1 MRRVCLFLIAL
12 GAVGLV
18 TSEELVAQNSP
29 VYFPYVVND
38 GKTTTELLFTNTT
51 SRDASLTLTGY
62 REDGTAI
69 EGPAVVAPAHSQVV
83 VSSFTGLSGWVLAES
98 SVVGVVG
105 NVRVRSADG
114 TAQDIAEPAQ
124 PNTTIILPFVAQTG
138 GASTEISV
146 VNPSPYITRVSLE
159 VRNAGGTAIATV
171 DRQVSPFGSLRGS
184 LSEVFGGEKNY
195 DDASHVIAR
204 SVPANI
210 LSREV
215 NIVGFEVVRNFSRT
229 DSSLDKILG
238 RTDWAALSAVPAT
251 GTGSSLTFPHV
262 IRGMDRFSLIGLV
275 NTGSTDQ
282 SVTLT
287 YSIANSSTVLNSG
300 PVLIRANGSLR
311 QTVVDLFGPAGANGD
326 HGVLRVAG
334 ANAVRGFLA
343 TGSSS
348 GSSIGAAPAQVNGQ
362 TEFLFPSVERS
373 TTAATGV
380 VLLNDG
386 TARVD
391 VDLFLIS
398 PQGATVGQAR
408 RSIDPQQ
415 RVLEGVESLFL
426 EALTLPGGY
435 IFVGSTGPIF
445 GHAESGVVANTY
457 SLLAPQQAPGLLPAA
472 QSLFGIRGRI
482 TDYRATG
489 TGAAVSGVTVVLSRT
504 GNEDLTTTTDVNG
517 DYLFGNLLPG
527 DYVVK
532 PQQTGRM
539 FSPFNPSV
547 RLDTG
552 SRRVDFVRGL
562 QPALSSVTV
571 VTNDDSGSQTAGN
584 NPDPY
589 AIFGTA
595 EVSLKIQGAN
605 FAPGQKLF
613 FKQPGNLLNPNGREV
628 FFSFV
633 DSTTLFVRLN
643 LSNPSDLSQ
652 LATTGRYDL
661 EIAGQTPFAENRSN
675 ALPFYVVPP
684 LPVVTRITPTET
696 YARYEINSQGLTVR
710 VEGFGFRQG
719 ARVLFNGAT
728 GIEGMEIDTT
738 YVRPTLLEA
747 FIPAQAL
754 RFGGFYS
761 VRVRNV
767 SLLPEVSG
775 EAVTF
780 QVNNLGPSIT
790 SLDPAG
796 PLAII
801 GPGPVP
807 VTFEMKINGSN
818 FFPQTVVAV
827 TQKIPDIFPAIVP
840 VGGISQCVPVNGRII
855 LRVRVYNSVGQ
866 PAGGVAVTFTAP
878 TIATTGPSGAF
889 PGGAPSVTVTSDA
902 FGFAPP
908 LTDDDSTLLTA
919 NPFSGAYVIQING
932 TVDGFAMLAVIN
944 MTNLGQ
950 GEGCEAINSAVK
962 FVSSNQIIV
971 SPVSITSRG
980 TYSVVVANPSP
991 GGGYS
996 NEVEFIVTSG
1006 AVGGIPI
1013 IRADNP
1019 LSPRSRVSGS
1029 GPFNLTIFGENFQS
1043 DAWVNFGTVRLNR
1056 ISGSDTSI
1064 TVTVPALLVSS
1075 PGVVPVS
1082 VTNPGTSGT
1091 TGGTSR
1097 REFFTVQ

>member
-1 MRRVCLFLIAL
+1 MRKFCFSLMVLAAASLFA
-12 GAVGLV
+12 
-18 TSEELVAQNSP
+18 SELCAQNNP

-38 GKTTTELLFTNTT
+38 GSTVTELLFTNTT
-51 SRDASLTLTGY
+51 SRDASLTLTGFQ
-62 REDGTAI
+62 EDGTAVA
-69 EGPAVVAPAHSQVV
+69 GPALVVPGNSQAV
-83 VSSFTGLSGWVLAES
+83 VSAFGGLSGWVLAES
-98 SVVGVVG
+98 NAPGVVG

-114 TAQDIAEPAQ
+114 SAQDIGEPAQ
-124 PNTTIILPFVAQTG
+124 PNTIIILPFVAQTG
-138 GASTEISV
+138 GSSTEISV
-146 VNPSPYITRVSLE
+146 VNPSPYFTRVNLE
-159 VRNAGGTAIATV
+159 VRNAGGTALATI
-171 DRQVSPFGSLRGS
+171 DRQVPPFGSFRGS
-184 LSEVFGGEKNY
+184 LSDVFGSERTY

-210 LSREV
+210 FSQEV
-215 NIVGFEVVRNFSRT
+215 KIVGFEVVRSFSRT
-229 DSSLDKILG
+229 ESSLDKILG

-251 GTGSSLTFPHV
+251 GTGSTLTFPQV
-262 IRGMDRFSLIGLV
+262 VRGMDRFTLIGLV
-275 NTGSTDQ
+275 NTGASDQ

-287 YSIANSSTVLNSG
+287 YSIAGTTTVLNSG

-311 QTVVDLFGPAGANGD
+311 QTVVDLFGPAGTAGD
-326 HGVLRVAG
+326 HGVLRVTG

-348 GSSIGAAPAQVNGQ
+348 GSAIAATPAQVSGQ
-362 TEFLFPSVERS
+362 TEFLFPAVEKS
-373 TTAATGV
+373 TTSGTGIA
-380 VLLNDG
+380 LLNDG
-386 TARVD
+386 QARVE

-398 PQGATVGQAR
+398 PQGATLGRAH
-408 RSIDPQQ
+408 RSLDPQQ
-415 RVLEGVESLFL
+415 RVVEPVESLFL
-426 EALTLPGGY
+426 EALTQPGGY

-445 GHAESGVVANTY
+445 GYEELGVLSKTF
-457 SLLAPQQAPGLLPAA
+457 SLLTPQQATGLFPQTQFL
-472 QSLFGIRGRI
+472 LGIRGRI
-482 TDYRATG
+482 TDYSATG
-489 TGAAVSGVTVVLSRT
+489 TGAAVPGVTVVLSRVGDT
-504 GNEDLTTTTDVNG
+504 DITATTDPNG
-517 DYLFGNLLPG
+517 EYLFGNLFPG
-527 DYVVK
+527 DYIVK
-532 PQQTGRM
+532 PQQAGRM
-539 FSPFNPSV
+539 FSPFNPAV

-552 SRRVDFVRGL
+552 SRRVDFVRSL
-562 QPALSSVTV
+562 LPSLSSITV

-595 EVSLKIQGAN
+595 EVSLKIQGTN

-613 FKQPGNLLNPNGREV
+613 FKQPGNLLNPNGREIL
-628 FFSFV
+628 FSFV

-652 LATTGRYDL
+652 LATTGRYEL
-661 EIAGQTPFAENRSN
+661 EIAGQTPFGEVRSN

-696 YARYEINSQGLTVR
+696 YARYEINSDGLTVR

-728 GIEGMEIDTT
+728 GIEGIEIDTT

-780 QVNNLGPSIT
+780 QVNNLGPTIT
-790 SLDPAG
+790 SLDPPG

-807 VTFEMKINGSN
+807 VTFDLKINGSN

-840 VGGISQCVPVNGRII
+840 VGGISQCVPVNGRTV
-855 LRVRVYNSVGQ
+855 LRVRVYDSVGQ

-889 PGGAPSVTVTSDA
+889 PGGAPSVTVMSDP

-908 LTDDDSTLLTA
+908 LTDDSSTLFTA
-919 NPFSGAYVIQING
+919 NPFSGPYVIQING
-932 TVDGFAMLAVIN
+932 TVDGFQILAVIN

-950 GEGCEAINSAVK
+950 GEGCEAINSTVE

-1006 AVGGIPI
+1006 AAGGIPI

-1019 LSPRSRVSGS
+1019 LSPASRLSGS
-1029 GPFNLTIFGENFQS
+1029 GAFNLTIFGENFQS

-1064 TVTVPALLVSS
+1064 TVTVPALLISS

-1082 VTNPGTSGT
+1082 VTNPGGSGS

-1097 REFFTVQ
+1097 REFFAVQ

>member
-1 MRRVCLFLIAL
+1 MRKLFLCL
-12 GAVGLV
+12 MVLAVASLCA
-18 TSEELVAQNSP
+18 SELRAQKNP

-38 GKTTTELLFTNTT
+38 GNTVTELVFTNAT

-62 REDGTAI
+62 SEDGTAVS
-69 EGPAVVAPAHSQVV
+69 GPTLVIPGNSQAV
-83 VSSFTGLSGWVLAES
+83 VSSFAASSGWVLAES
-98 SVVGVVG
+98 NVPGVLG
-105 NVRVRSADG
+105 NIRVRSADG

-146 VNPSPYITRVSLE
+146 VNPSPFFTQVSLE
-159 VRNAGGTAIATV
+159 VRNAGGTSLATV
-171 DRQVSPFGSLRGS
+171 GRQVPPFGSFRGS
-184 LSEVFGGEKNY
+184 LSDVFGSEKAY
-195 DDASHVIAR
+195 DDASHVVAR

-210 LSREV
+210 FSQEV
-215 NIVGFEVVRNFSRT
+215 KIVGFEVVRGFSRT
-229 DSSLDKILG
+229 DSSQDKILG
-238 RTDWAALSAVPAT
+238 RTDWAALSAVPAA
-251 GTGSSLTFPHV
+251 GTGSTLTFPHV
-262 IRGMDRFSLIGLV
+262 IRGIDRFSLVGLV
-275 NTGSTDQ
+275 NTGATDQ

-287 YSIANSSTVLNSG
+287 YTIAGSSVVLNSG

-311 QTVVDLFGPAGANGD
+311 QTVVDLFGPAGAEGD
-326 HGVLRVAG
+326 HGVLRVTG
-334 ANAVRGFLA
+334 ANGVRGFLA

-348 GSSIGAAPAQVNGQ
+348 GSSIAAAPAQVSGQ

-373 TTAATGV
+373 TTSATGI

-398 PQGATVGQAR
+398 PQGATLGRTR
-408 RSIDPQQ
+408 RSLDPQQ
-415 RVLEGVESLFL
+415 RIAEPVESLFL
-426 EALTLPGGY
+426 EALAISGGY
-435 IFVGSTGPIF
+435 VFAGSTGPVF
-445 GHAESGVVANTY
+445 GYVELGSVSKSY
-457 SLLAPQQAPGLLPAA
+457 SLMAPQAA
-472 QSLFGIRGRI
+472 QSGFLPPAQFLFGIRGRI
-482 TDYRATG
+482 TDYSSTG
-489 TGAAVSGVTVVLSRT
+489 TGAAVSGVTVALSRL
-504 GNEDLTTTTDVNG
+504 GNADLTTTTDVNG
-517 DYLFGNLLPG
+517 EYLFSGLLPG

-532 PQQTGRM
+532 PQQTGQM

-552 SRRVDFVRGL
+552 SKRVDFVRTQAPSL
-562 QPALSSVTV
+562 TSITV
-571 VTNDDSGSQTAGN
+571 VTNDTSGSQTAGN
-584 NPDPY
+584 NPEPY
-589 AIFGTA
+589 AIFGTS
-595 EVSLKIQGAN
+595 EVSLNIQGSN

-613 FKQPGNLLNPNGREV
+613 FKQPGDLVNPNGREV

-652 LATTGRYDL
+652 LATTGRYEL
-661 EIAGQTPFAENRSN
+661 EVVGQTPFGETRSN
-675 ALPFYVVPP
+675 ALPFYVLPP

-696 YARYEINSQGLTVR
+696 YARYEINSGGLTVR

-719 ARVLFNGAT
+719 ARVLFNGST
-728 GIEGMEIDTT
+728 GIEGIEIDTT
-738 YVRPTLLEA
+738 YVRSTLLEA

-780 QVNNLGPSIT
+780 QVNNLAPTIT
-790 SLDPAG
+790 SLDPPG

-807 VTFEMKINGSN
+807 VTFDMKINGSN

-840 VGGISQCVPVNGRII
+840 VGGISQCVPVNGRTT
-855 LRVRVYNSVGQ
+855 LRVRVYNTVGQ

-878 TIATTGPSGAF
+878 TIATTGPSGSF
-889 PGGAPSVTVTSDA
+889 PGGSPTVTVISDA
-902 FGFAPP
+902 LGFAPP
-908 LTDDDSTLLTA
+908 LTDNSSTLFTA
-919 NPFSGAYVIQING
+919 NPFSGGYVIQING
-932 TVDGFAMLAVIN
+932 TVDGFPILAVIN

-950 GEGCEAINSAVK
+950 GEGCEAINSAIQ

-971 SPVSITSRG
+971 TPVSITSRG
-980 TYSVVVANPSP
+980 TYSVIVANPSP

-1006 AVGGIPI
+1006 AVSGIPT
-1013 IRADNP
+1013 IRNDNP
-1019 LSPRSRVSGS
+1019 LSPASRAAGS
-1029 GPFNLTIFGENFQS
+1029 GPFSLTIFGDNFQS

-1064 TVTVPALLVSS
+1064 TVTVPALLISS
-1075 PGVVPVS
+1075 PGVVPIS
-1082 VTNPGTSGT
+1082 VTNPGTSGS

>member
-1 MRRVCLFLIAL
+1 MRKFCLS
-12 GAVGLV
+12 LV
-18 TSEELVAQNSP
+18 VLAAASWFAAELSAQNNP

-38 GKTTTELLFTNTT
+38 GNTVTELLFTNTT
-51 SRDASLTLTGY
+51 SRDATLKLTGY
-62 REDGTAI
+62 QDNGTAVT
-69 EGPAVVAPAHSQVV
+69 GPPLSVPGNSQVV
-83 VSSFTGLSGWVLAES
+83 LVAFSGLSGWVLAES
-98 SVVGVVG
+98 SVPGIVG
-105 NVRVRSADG
+105 NVRVRSANG
-114 TAQDIAEPAQ
+114 AAQDIAEPAR
-124 PNTTIILPFVAQTG
+124 PSTTIILPFVAQTG

-146 VNPSPYITRVSLE
+146 VNPSPYFTRVRLE
-159 VRNAGGTAIATV
+159 VRNAGGTASATV
-171 DRQVSPFGSLRGS
+171 DRQVPPFGSFRGS
-184 LSEVFGGEKNY
+184 LSEVFGSEKTY

-204 SVPANI
+204 SIPANI
-210 LSREV
+210 FSQEV
-215 NIVGFEVVRNFSRT
+215 TIVGFQVVRGFSRT
-229 DSSLDKILG
+229 DSSQDKILG

-262 IRGMDRFSLIGLV
+262 MRGMDRFSLIGLV
-275 NTGSTDQ
+275 NTGATDQ

-287 YSIANSSTVLNSG
+287 YSIAGSSTELNSG

-311 QTVVDLFGPAGANGD
+311 QTVVDLFGPGGTGGD
-326 HGVLRVAG
+326 HGVLRVTG
-334 ANAVRGFLA
+334 ATAVRGFLA

-348 GSSIGAAPAQVNGQ
+348 GSSIAAAPAQVAGQ
-362 TEFLFPSVERS
+362 TEFLFPAVERS
-373 TTAATGV
+373 TTAATGI

-398 PQGATVGQAR
+398 PQGATLGRAR
-408 RSIDPQQ
+408 RSLDPQQ
-415 RVLEGVESLFL
+415 RVVEGIESLFL
-426 EALTLPGGY
+426 EALTQSGGY
-435 IFVGSTGPIF
+435 VFVGSTGPIF
-445 GHAESGVVANTY
+445 GYAESGVVSKTY
-457 SLLAPQQAPGLLPAA
+457 SLLAPQQASGVLPPT
-472 QSLFGIRGRI
+472 QFLFGIRGQI
-482 TDYRATG
+482 TDYSAAG
-489 TGAAVSGVTVVLSRT
+489 TGAAIPGVTVVLSRV
-504 GNEDLTTTTDVNG
+504 GNPDISTTTDANG
-517 DYLFGNLLPG
+517 EYLFGSLFPG
-527 DYVVK
+527 DYIVK
-532 PQQTGRM
+532 PRQTGQM
-539 FSPFNPSV
+539 FSPFNPPV
-547 RLDTG
+547 RLD
-552 SRRVDFVRGL
+552 SSSKRVDFVRGSL
-562 QPALSSVTV
+562 PSLSSITV
-571 VTNDDSGSQTAGN
+571 VTNDASGSQTAGN

-589 AIFGTA
+589 AIFGTS
-595 EVSLKIQGAN
+595 EVSLNIQGVN

-613 FKQPGNLLNPNGREV
+613 FKQPGDLVNPNGREV

-652 LATTGRYDL
+652 LATTGRYEL
-661 EIAGQTPFAENRSN
+661 EVVGQTPFGETRSN
-675 ALPFYVVPP
+675 ALPFYVLPP

-696 YARYEINSQGLTVR
+696 HARYEINSGGLTIR

-719 ARVLFNGAT
+719 ARVLFNGST
-728 GIEGMEIDTT
+728 GIEGIEIDTT
-738 YVRPTLLEA
+738 YVRSTLLEA

-780 QVNNLGPSIT
+780 QVNNLAPTIT
-790 SLDPAG
+790 SLDPPG

-807 VTFEMKINGSN
+807 VTFDMKINGSN

-840 VGGISQCVPVNGRII
+840 VGGISQCVPVNGRTT
-855 LRVRVYNSVGQ
+855 LRVRVYNTVGQ

-878 TIATTGPSGAF
+878 TIATTGPSGSF
-889 PGGAPSVTVTSDA
+889 PGGSPTVTVISDA
-902 FGFAPP
+902 LGFAPP
-908 LTDDDSTLLTA
+908 LTDNSSTLFTA
-919 NPFSGAYVIQING
+919 NPFAGGYVIQING
-932 TVDGFAMLAVIN
+932 TVDGFPILAVIN

-950 GEGCEAINSAVK
+950 GEGCEAINSAIQ
-962 FVSSNQIIV
+962 FVSSNHIIV
-971 SPVSITSRG
+971 TPVSITSRG
-980 TYSVVVANPSP
+980 TYSVIVANPSP

-1006 AVGGIPI
+1006 AVSGIPT
-1013 IRADNP
+1013 IRNDNP
-1019 LSPRSRVSGS
+1019 LSPASRAAGS
-1029 GPFNLTIFGENFQS
+1029 GPFNLTIFGDNFQS

-1064 TVTVPALLVSS
+1064 TVTVPALLISS
-1075 PGVVPVS
+1075 PGVVPIS
-1082 VTNPGTSGT
+1082 VTNPGTSVS

>member
-1 MRRVCLFLIAL
+1 MRKFLLSLIVL
-12 GAVGLV
+12 TAVGLFA
-18 TSEELVAQNSP
+18 SELQAQNNP

-38 GKTTTELLFTNTT
+38 GSTVTELLFTNTT
-51 SRDASLTLTGY
+51 TRDASLKLTGY
-62 REDGTAI
+62 GEDGTAVT
-69 EGPAVVAPAHSQVV
+69 GPELLVPGNSQAV
-83 VSSFTGLSGWVLAES
+83 VSSFSGLSGWVLAES
-98 SVVGVVG
+98 SVPGVVG
-105 NVRVRSADG
+105 NIRVRSSDG
-114 TAQDIAEPAQ
+114 SAQDIAEPAQ
-124 PNTTIILPFVAQTG
+124 PSTIIILPFVAQTG

-146 VNPSPYITRVSLE
+146 VNPSPYFTRVSLE
-159 VRNAGGTAIATV
+159 VRNAGGTSIATV
-171 DRQVSPFGSLRGS
+171 DRQVPPFGSFRGS
-184 LSEVFGGEKNY
+184 LSDVFGSERTY
-195 DDASHVIAR
+195 DDASHVVAR

-210 LSREV
+210 FSQEV
-215 NIVGFEVVRNFSRT
+215 KIVGFEVVRSFSRT
-229 DSSLDKILG
+229 DSSFDKILG
-238 RTDWAALSAVPAT
+238 RTDWAALSAVPAN
-251 GTGSSLTFPHV
+251 GTGSALTFPQV
-262 IRGMDRFSLIGLV
+262 VRGMDRFSLIGLV
-275 NTGSTDQ
+275 NTGATDQ

-287 YSIANSSTVLNSG
+287 YSIAGSSTVLNSG
-300 PVLIRANGSLR
+300 PLLIRANGSLR
-311 QTVVDLFGPAGANGD
+311 QTVVDVFGPAGINGD
-326 HGVLRVAG
+326 YGVLRVTG
-334 ANAVRGFLA
+334 ANAVRGFMA

-348 GSSIGAAPAQVNGQ
+348 GSSIAAMPAQTEGQ
-362 TEFLFPSVERS
+362 TEFLFPTVERS
-373 TTAATGV
+373 TTSGTGIA
-380 VLLNDG
+380 LLNDG
-386 TARVD
+386 SAAVD

-398 PQGATVGQAR
+398 PQGATLGRFHKNLQPKETLVQ
-408 RSIDPQQ
+408 P
-415 RVLEGVESLFL
+415 VEGLFL
-426 EALTLPGGY
+426 EALARSGGY

-445 GHAESGVVANTY
+445 GYGEVGVVSKTF
-457 SLLAPQQAPGLLPAA
+457 SLLTPQRAPGLFPQA
-472 QSLFGIRGRI
+472 QFLFGIRGRI
-482 TDYRATG
+482 TDYSATG
-489 TGAAVSGVTVVLSRT
+489 TGAPASGVTVVLSRV
-504 GNEDLTTTTDVNG
+504 GNPDLTTTTDANG
-517 DYLFGNLLPG
+517 EYLFGNLFPG
-527 DYVVK
+527 DYIVK

-552 SRRVDFVRGL
+552 SKRVDFVRGL
-562 QPALSSVTV
+562 LPSLTSVTV
-571 VTNDDSGSQTAGN
+571 VTNDSSGSQTAGN

-595 EVSLKIQGAN
+595 EVSLNIQGTN

-628 FFSFV
+628 LVSFV

-652 LATTGRYDL
+652 LATTGRYEL
-661 EIAGQTPFAENRSN
+661 EVSGQTPFGDTRSN

-696 YARYEINSQGLTVR
+696 FARYEINSEGLGIR

-728 GIEGMEIDTT
+728 GIDGIEIDTR

-780 QVNNLGPSIT
+780 QVNNLQPSIT
-790 SLDPAG
+790 SLDPPG

-807 VTFEMKINGSN
+807 VTFDLKINGSN

-840 VGGISQCVPVNGRII
+840 VGGISQCVPVNGRTV

-878 TIATTGPSGAF
+878 SIATTGPSGSF
-889 PGGAPSVTVTSDA
+889 PGGTPSVTVISDA

-908 LTDDDSTLLTA
+908 LIDNSPTLFTA
-919 NPFSGAYVIQING
+919 NPFTGGYVIQISG
-932 TVDGFAMLAVIN
+932 TVDGFPLLAVIN
-944 MTNLGQ
+944 MINLGP
-950 GEGCEAINSAVK
+950 GEGCEAVNSAIE

-971 SPVSITSRG
+971 TPVSITSRG

-1006 AVGGIPI
+1006 AAGGLPI
-1013 IRADNP
+1013 IREDNP
-1019 LSPRSRVSGS
+1019 LSPASRLSGS
-1029 GPFNLTIFGENFQS
+1029 GAFNLTIFGENFQS

-1056 ISGSDTSI
+1056 ISGGDTSI

-1082 VTNPGTSGT
+1082 VTNPGSSGS

-1097 REFFTVQ
+1097 REFFTVR

>member
-1 MRRVCLFLIAL
+1 M
-12 GAVGLV
+12 
-18 TSEELVAQNSP
+18 
-29 VYFPYVVND
+29 
-38 GKTTTELLFTNTT
+38 
-51 SRDASLTLTGY
+51 
-62 REDGTAI
+62 
-69 EGPAVVAPAHSQVV
+69 
-83 VSSFTGLSGWVLAES
+83 
-98 SVVGVVG
+98 
-105 NVRVRSADG
+105 
-114 TAQDIAEPAQ
+114 
-124 PNTTIILPFVAQTG
+124 
-138 GASTEISV
+138 
-146 VNPSPYITRVSLE
+146 
-159 VRNAGGTAIATV
+159 
-171 DRQVSPFGSLRGS
+171 
-184 LSEVFGGEKNY
+184 
-195 DDASHVIAR
+195 
-204 SVPANI
+204 
-210 LSREV
+210 LSR
-215 NIVGFEVVRNFSRT
+215 
-229 DSSLDKILG
+229 
-238 RTDWAALSAVPAT
+238 
-251 GTGSSLTFPHV
+251 
-262 IRGMDRFSLIGLV
+262 
-275 NTGSTDQ
+275 
-282 SVTLT
+282 
-287 YSIANSSTVLNSG
+287 
-300 PVLIRANGSLR
+300 
-311 QTVVDLFGPAGANGD
+311 AG
-326 HGVLRVAG
+326 
-334 ANAVRGFLA
+334 NA
-343 TGSSS
+343 
-348 GSSIGAAPAQVNGQ
+348 
-362 TEFLFPSVERS
+362 
-373 TTAATGV
+373 
-380 VLLNDG
+380 
-386 TARVD
+386 
-391 VDLFLIS
+391 
-398 PQGATVGQAR
+398 
-408 RSIDPQQ
+408 
-415 RVLEGVESLFL
+415 
-426 EALTLPGGY
+426 
-435 IFVGSTGPIF
+435 
-445 GHAESGVVANTY
+445 
-457 SLLAPQQAPGLLPAA
+457 
-472 QSLFGIRGRI
+472 
-482 TDYRATG
+482 
-489 TGAAVSGVTVVLSRT
+489 
-504 GNEDLTTTTDVNG
+504 DLTTTTDVNG

-562 QPALSSVTV
+562 LPSLSSITV

-595 EVSLKIQGAN
+595 EVSLKIQGTN

-652 LATTGRYDL
+652 LATTGRYEL
-661 EIAGQTPFAENRSN
+661 EIAGQTPFGETRSN

-696 YARYEINSQGLTVR
+696 YARYEINSEGLTVA

-728 GIEGMEIDTT
+728 GIEGIEIDTT
-738 YVRPTLLEA
+738 YVRPTRLEA

-807 VTFEMKINGSN
+807 VTFDMKINGSN

-840 VGGISQCVPVNGRII
+840 VGGISQCVPVNGRTV

-878 TIATTGPSGAF
+878 TIATTGPSGSF

-908 LTDDDSTLLTA
+908 LTDNDSTLLTA
-919 NPFSGAYVIQING
+919 NPFSGPYVIQING
-932 TVDGFAMLAVIN
+932 TVDGFPILAVIN

-950 GEGCEAINSAVK
+950 GEGCEAVNSTIE

-971 SPVSITSRG
+971 TPVSITSRG

-1019 LSPRSRVSGS
+1019 LSPASRAIRIGS
-1029 GPFNLTIFGENFQS
+1029 L
-1043 DAWVNFGTVRLNR
+1043 
-1056 ISGSDTSI
+1056 
-1064 TVTVPALLVSS
+1064 
-1075 PGVVPVS
+1075 
-1082 VTNPGTSGT
+1082 
-1091 TGGTSR
+1091 
-1097 REFFTVQ
+1097 

>member
-1 MRRVCLFLIAL
+1 MRRFCLFLMVLAAASL
-12 GAVGLV
+12 FA
-18 TSEELVAQNSP
+18 SELSAQNNP
-29 VYFPYVVND
+29 VYFPYIVND
-38 GKTTTELLFTNTT
+38 GSTVTELLFTNTT
-51 SRDASLTLTGY
+51 TRDASLTLTGY
-62 REDGTAI
+62 EEDGTPVA
-69 EGPAVVAPAHSQVV
+69 GPALVVRGNSQAVIT
-83 VSSFTGLSGWVLAES
+83 SFSGLSGWVLAES
-98 SVVGVVG
+98 SVPGVVG

-114 TAQDIAEPAQ
+114 SAQDIAEPAQ
-124 PNTTIILPFVAQTG
+124 PSTKIILPFVAQTG

-146 VNPSPYITRVSLE
+146 VNPSPYFTRVSLE
-159 VRNAGGTAIATV
+159 VRNAGGTSLATV
-171 DRQVSPFGSLRGS
+171 DRQVPPFGSFRGS
-184 LSEVFGGEKNY
+184 LSDVFGSERTY
-195 DDASHVIAR
+195 DDASHVVAR

-210 LSREV
+210 FSQEV
-215 NIVGFEVVRNFSRT
+215 RIVGFEVVRGFSRT
-229 DSSLDKILG
+229 DSSFDKILG

-251 GTGSSLTFPHV
+251 GTGSTLTFPQV
-262 IRGMDRFSLIGLV
+262 VRGMDRFSLIGLV
-275 NTGSTDQ
+275 NTGATDQ

-287 YSIANSSTVLNSG
+287 YSIAASSTVLNSG
-300 PVLIRANGSLR
+300 PLLIRANGSLR
-311 QTVVDLFGPAGANGD
+311 QTVVDLFGPAGTNGD
-326 HGVLRVAG
+326 HGVLRVTG

-343 TGSSS
+343 TGLSS
-348 GSSIGAAPAQVNGQ
+348 GSSIAAAPAQVSGQ
-362 TEFLFPSVERS
+362 TEFLFPAVVRN
-373 TTAATGV
+373 TTSGMGIA
-380 VLLNDG
+380 LLNDG
-386 TARVD
+386 SARVD

-398 PQGATVGQAR
+398 PQGATLGSTR
-408 RSIDPQQ
+408 RSLDPQQ
-415 RVLEGVESLFL
+415 RVVEGVESLFL
-426 EALTLPGGY
+426 EALTQSGGY

-445 GHAESGVVANTY
+445 GYAELGVLSTTF
-457 SLLAPQQAPGLLPAA
+457 SQLAPQAAPGLLPQA
-472 QSLFGIRGRI
+472 QFLFGIRGRI
-482 TDYRATG
+482 TDYSATG
-489 TGAAVSGVTVVLSRT
+489 TGAAVPGVTVVLSRV
-504 GNEDLTTTTDVNG
+504 GNSDLTTTTDAQG
-517 DYLFGNLLPG
+517 EYLFGNLFPG
-527 DYVVK
+527 DYIVK

-552 SRRVDFVRGL
+552 SKRVDFVRSVL
-562 QPALSSVTV
+562 PSLSSITV

-595 EVSLKIQGAN
+595 EVSLKIQGTN

-613 FKQPGNLLNPNGREV
+613 FRQPGNLLNPNGREV
-628 FFSFV
+628 LFSFV

-652 LATTGRYDL
+652 LATTGRYEL
-661 EIAGQTPFAENRSN
+661 EIVGQIPFGETRSN
-675 ALPFYVVPP
+675 SLPFYVVPP

-696 YARYEINSQGLTVR
+696 YARYEINSEGLTVR

-728 GIEGMEIDTT
+728 GIEGIEIDTT

-807 VTFEMKINGSN
+807 VTFDMKINGSN

-840 VGGISQCVPVNGRII
+840 VGGISQCVPVNGRTV

-889 PGGAPSVTVTSDA
+889 PGGTPSVTVISDA

-908 LTDDDSTLLTA
+908 LTDNDSTLLTA
-919 NPFSGAYVIQING
+919 NPFSGPYVIQING
-932 TVDGFAMLAVIN
+932 TVDGFPILAVIN
-944 MTNLGQ
+944 MTNLSQ
-950 GEGCEAINSAVK
+950 GEGCEAVNSTVE

-1019 LSPRSRVSGS
+1019 LSPASRLSGS

-1097 REFFTVQ
+1097 REFFSVQ

>member
-1 MRRVCLFLIAL
+1 MTKFCLSLMIL
-12 GAVGLV
+12 AVGSLFA
-18 TSEELVAQNSP
+18 SDLEAQNNP

-38 GKTTTELLFTNTT
+38 GSTTTELLFTNTT

-62 REDGTAI
+62 GESGTAI
-69 EGPAVVAPAHSQVV
+69 AGPALRIPGNSQAV
-83 VSSFTGLSGWVLAES
+83 VSGFAGLSGWVLAQS
-98 SVVGVVG
+98 TVPGVVG

-124 PNTTIILPFVAQTG
+124 PGTTIILPFVAQTG

-146 VNPSPYITRVSLE
+146 VNPTPFFTRVSLE
-159 VRNAGGTAIATV
+159 LRNAGGTAIVTTA
-171 DRQVSPFGSLRGS
+171 RQVPPFGLFRGS
-184 LSEVFGGEKNY
+184 LSEVFGSERTY
-195 DDASHVIAR
+195 DDASHVVAR

-210 LSREV
+210 FSQEV
-215 NIVGFEVVRNFSRT
+215 NIVGFEIVRSFSRT
-229 DSSLDKILG
+229 DSSQDKILG

-251 GTGSSLTFPHV
+251 GTGNSLTFPHV
-262 IRGMDRFSLIGLV
+262 VRGMDRFSLIGLV
-275 NTGSTDQ
+275 NTGATDQ

-287 YSIANSSTVLNSG
+287 YSIAGSSTVLNSG

-311 QTVVDLFGPAGANGD
+311 QTVVDLFGPAGTSGD
-326 HGVLRVAG
+326 HGVLRATG

-348 GSSIGAAPAQVNGQ
+348 GSSIAAAPAQVVGQ
-362 TEFLFPSVERS
+362 TEFLFPAVERS
-373 TTAATGV
+373 TTSATGIA
-380 VLLNDG
+380 LLNDG

-398 PQGATVGQAR
+398 PQGATLGRTR
-408 RSIDPQQ
+408 RSLDPQQ
-415 RVLEGVESLFL
+415 RIVEGIESLFL
-426 EALTLPGGY
+426 EALTQSGGY
-435 IFVGSTGPIF
+435 VFVGSTGPVF
-445 GHAESGVVANTY
+445 GYAESGVVSKTY
-457 SLLAPQQAPGLLPAA
+457 SLVAPQQAPGVLPPT
-472 QSLFGIRGRI
+472 QFLFGVRGRI
-482 TDYRATG
+482 TDFSTS
-489 TGAAVSGVTVVLSRT
+489 GAGSAVPGVTVVLSRV
-504 GNEDLTTTTDVNG
+504 GSPDMATTTDANG
-517 DYLFGNLLPG
+517 EYLFASLFPG

-532 PQQTGRM
+532 PQQTGQM

-547 RLDTG
+547 RLDTS

-562 QPALSSVTV
+562 LPSLSSITV
-571 VTNDDSGSQTAGN
+571 VSNDTSGSQTAGN

-595 EVSLKIQGAN
+595 EVSLNIQGAN
-605 FAPGQKLF
+605 FAPEQKLF
-613 FKQPGNLLNPNGREV
+613 FKQPGNVLNPNGREV

-633 DSTTLFVRLN
+633 DSTTLFVRLS

-652 LATTGRYDL
+652 LATTGRYEL
-661 EIAGQTPFAENRSN
+661 EIAGQTPFGETRSN

-696 YARYEINSQGLTVR
+696 FARYEINSEGLTVR

-719 ARVLFNGAT
+719 ARVLFNGTT
-728 GIEGMEIDTT
+728 GIEGVEIDTT
-738 YVRPTLLEA
+738 YIRPTLLEA

-780 QVNNLGPSIT
+780 QVNNLAPSIT

-807 VTFEMKINGSN
+807 VTFDMKINGSN

-840 VGGISQCVPVNGRII
+840 VGGISQCVPVNGRTT

-866 PAGGVAVTFTAP
+866 PAANVAVTFTAP
-878 TIATTGPSGAF
+878 TIATTGPSGSF
-889 PGGAPSVTVTSDA
+889 PGGAPSVTVISDA

-908 LTDDDSTLLTA
+908 LTDNSSTLFTA
-919 NPFSGAYVIQING
+919 NPFSGAYVIQITG
-932 TVDGFAMLAVIN
+932 TVDGFPILAVIN
-944 MTNLGQ
+944 MTNLGL
-950 GEGCEAINSAVK
+950 GEGCEATNSTIQ

-971 SPVSITSRG
+971 TPVSITSRG
-980 TYSVVVANPSP
+980 TYSVVVANASP

-1006 AVGGIPI
+1006 TVGGIPT
-1013 IRADNP
+1013 IRVDNP
-1019 LSPRSRVSGS
+1019 LSPASRPAGS
-1029 GPFNLTIFGENFQS
+1029 AAFNLTVFGDNFQP

-1075 PGVVPVS
+1075 PGVVPIS
-1082 VTNPGTSGT
+1082 VTNPGSSGS

>member
-1 MRRVCLFLIAL
+1 
-12 GAVGLV
+12 
-18 TSEELVAQNSP
+18 
-29 VYFPYVVND
+29 
-38 GKTTTELLFTNTT
+38 
-51 SRDASLTLTGY
+51 
-62 REDGTAI
+62 
-69 EGPAVVAPAHSQVV
+69 
-83 VSSFTGLSGWVLAES
+83 
-98 SVVGVVG
+98 
-105 NVRVRSADG
+105 
-114 TAQDIAEPAQ
+114 
-124 PNTTIILPFVAQTG
+124 
-138 GASTEISV
+138 
-146 VNPSPYITRVSLE
+146 
-159 VRNAGGTAIATV
+159 
-171 DRQVSPFGSLRGS
+171 
-184 LSEVFGGEKNY
+184 
-195 DDASHVIAR
+195 
-204 SVPANI
+204 
-210 LSREV
+210 
-215 NIVGFEVVRNFSRT
+215 
-229 DSSLDKILG
+229 
-238 RTDWAALSAVPAT
+238 
-251 GTGSSLTFPHV
+251 
-262 IRGMDRFSLIGLV
+262 
-275 NTGSTDQ
+275 
-282 SVTLT
+282 
-287 YSIANSSTVLNSG
+287 
-300 PVLIRANGSLR
+300 
-311 QTVVDLFGPAGANGD
+311 
-326 HGVLRVAG
+326 
-334 ANAVRGFLA
+334 
-343 TGSSS
+343 
-348 GSSIGAAPAQVNGQ
+348 
-362 TEFLFPSVERS
+362 
-373 TTAATGV
+373 
-380 VLLNDG
+380 
-386 TARVD
+386 
-391 VDLFLIS
+391 
-398 PQGATVGQAR
+398 
-408 RSIDPQQ
+408 
-415 RVLEGVESLFL
+415 
-426 EALTLPGGY
+426 
-435 IFVGSTGPIF
+435 
-445 GHAESGVVANTY
+445 
-457 SLLAPQQAPGLLPAA
+457 
-472 QSLFGIRGRI
+472 
-482 TDYRATG
+482 
-489 TGAAVSGVTVVLSRT
+489 
-504 GNEDLTTTTDVNG
+504 
-517 DYLFGNLLPG
+517 
-527 DYVVK
+527 
-532 PQQTGRM
+532 
-539 FSPFNPSV
+539 
-547 RLDTG
+547 
-552 SRRVDFVRGL
+552 
-562 QPALSSVTV
+562 
-571 VTNDDSGSQTAGN
+571 
-584 NPDPY
+584 
-589 AIFGTA
+589 
-595 EVSLKIQGAN
+595 
-605 FAPGQKLF
+605 
-613 FKQPGNLLNPNGREV
+613 
-628 FFSFV
+628 
-633 DSTTLFVRLN
+633 
-643 LSNPSDLSQ
+643 
-652 LATTGRYDL
+652 
-661 EIAGQTPFAENRSN
+661 
-675 ALPFYVVPP
+675 
-684 LPVVTRITPTET
+684 VVTRITPTET

-840 VGGISQCVPVNGRII
+840 VGGISQCVPVNGRIV

-1013 IRADNP
+1013 IRADNS

-1082 VTNPGTSGT
+1082 VTNPGTSST